1 MAWQSLSENTKCA
14 ICRGMALAAIC
25 LTKFG
30 KALKLY
36 GYDTKI
42 LKVARDCVLQLQVIS
57 IHLQGKHPQ
66 WMSFFIY
73 NQFQV
78 MMVHLTELIF
88 ETAIR
93 NQPLR

>member
-42 LKVARDCVLQLQVIS
+42 LRVARDCVLELQVIS
-57 IHLQGKHPQ
+57 IRSSSTGETSTMNEFFHL
-66 WMSFFIY
+66 
-73 NQFQV
+73 
-78 MMVHLTELIF
+78 
-88 ETAIR
+88 
-93 NQPLR
+93 